1 MASPYIKDIKVKNY
15 RIFEHFEADGFRR
28 VNLIGGVNGG
38 GKSTL
43 LESLFFMM
51 DRGNV
56 LALLRPLQWRQL
68 PVSLNFAR
76 ETLYSNEK
84 EKSLSITST
93 TREGRSEVRYIWEP
107 QRLPQN
113 HAVNIGTGGPNGA
126 PPSLDAKSDSSMEG
140 FTAEV
145 RESNRVVLRRGMV
158 PEPDGFK
165 GVDFLN
171 EPIVVPNC
179 VMLGR
184 YTMHYANDIAQRYS
198 EVARAGRKAEI
209 IDMARRVNSQITD
222 LELFQIG
229 SG

>member
-84 EKSLSITST
+84 EKSLSIT
-93 TREGRSEVRYIWEP
+93 
-107 QRLPQN
+107 
-113 HAVNIGTGGPNGA
+113 
-126 PPSLDAKSDSSMEG
+126 
-140 FTAEV
+140 
-145 RESNRVVLRRGMV
+145 
-158 PEPDGFK
+158 
-165 GVDFLN
+165 
-171 EPIVVPNC
+171 
-179 VMLGR
+179 
-184 YTMHYANDIAQRYS
+184 
-198 EVARAGRKAEI
+198 
-209 IDMARRVNSQITD
+209 
-222 LELFQIG
+222 
-229 SG
+229 